1 MGELRNIAP
10 KGFCRGWN
18 RAAVAVIALLAPPPA
33 FGGSLQGP
41 GQFFPSQG
49 HCHIDESCP
58 PRADSYE
65 GFAYNSDPATSGPHE
80 ERFPTTFISESPLPK
95 RILVHI
101 LEHGNVLILYNR
113 NASAAQIEKLRNYAQ
128 RYDFR
133 FWRLQQPLSPG
144 ADVGEQL
151 EVAQAVFVAPYPAMS
166 HTVALVAWT
175 RLETLDDYD
184 EDRIN
189 RFAKAWVGNAANA
202 RQ

>member
-1 MGELRNIAP
+1 MAQPGTTQRRLR
-10 KGFCRGWN
+10 
-18 RAAVAVIALLAPPPA
+18 
-33 FGGSLQGP
+33 GSLTPVVALVFLLVPSLARSGAPDGP

-49 HCHIDESCP
+49 HCHIGESCP

-65 GFAYNSDPATSGPHE
+65 GFPYNSDPPTSGPHQ

-95 RILVHI
+95 RIVVHI
-101 LEHGNVLILYNR
+101 LEHGNVLILYNGK
-113 NASAAQIEKLRNYAQ
+113 ASTAQIEKLRSYAR

-144 ADVGEQL
+144 ADIGEQL
-151 EVAQAVFVAPYPAMS
+151 ETAQAVFLAPYPAMS
-166 HTVALVAWT
+166 DTIALVAWT